1 MCVCE
6 RVCGV
11 SNGCGKEKKVTVI
24 VMVMVMGR
32 IYVYT
37 CACVKEK
44 AAVEGVDMSLC
55 LRKQE
60 VSFL

>member
-1 MCVCE
+1 V
-6 RVCGV
+6 R
-11 SNGCGKEKKVTVI
+11 NGCGKEKKVT

-44 AAVEGVDMSLC
+44 AAVEGVNMSLC

>member
-1 MCVCE
+1 
-6 RVCGV
+6 
-11 SNGCGKEKKVTVI
+11 